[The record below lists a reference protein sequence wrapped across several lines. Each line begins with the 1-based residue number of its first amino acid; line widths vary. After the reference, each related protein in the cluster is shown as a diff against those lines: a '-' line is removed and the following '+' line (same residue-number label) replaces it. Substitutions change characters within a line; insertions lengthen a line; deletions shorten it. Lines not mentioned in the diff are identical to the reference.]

1 MAKHIEADSIIEEDA
16 IEFFLDE
23 NLDVEEQT
31 YLMDALGQDDTLS
44 SIIDK
49 MLIRAIEVSHE
60 GEIKGPGTGES
71 DSIPARLSD
80 GEFVFSAEA
89 VEVIGVENLE
99 RMMAEAEPR
108 SGHTSLLG

>member
-1 MAKHIEADSIIEEDA
+1 MGTLKPDSVVEE
-16 IEFFLDE
+16 EFIDQWLDE
-23 NLDVEEQT
+23 NLDVSDQE
-31 YLMDALGQDDTLS
+31 YLMDALGRDEVLS
-44 SIIDK
+44 SIVDK

-60 GEIKGPGTGES
+60 GEIEGPGTGTS

-99 RMMAEAEPR
+99 RMMAEDEPR